1 MKVIVTG
8 CAGFIGS
15 TLCEH
20 LLRRDD
26 VSSVIGID
34 SLTDYYSRDLKLRN
48 LSLLQDDR
56 FHFVQ
61 EDLLT
66 ANLAELM
73 VGVDYVFHQAG
84 QPGVRSSWG
93 TEFDMYVERNVS
105 ATQRLLEAAKHS
117 KTLKRLVYASSSSVY
132 GDAETFP
139 TSESTRPAPLSPY
152 GVTKL
157 SAEHLCVLYA
167 KNFDVPTVSLRYF
180 TVYGPR
186 QRPDMLFTRIM
197 MAAHGHWDLELY
209 GTGDQV
215 RDFTYVDDIVQANM
229 LAALGPVEAGAVF
242 NVSGGSNVSVND
254 VLHIVNSLAPSPLSF
269 KSGDK
274 VKGDVVRTGGDSSL
288 IHSSIGWEPKTS
300 ISDGLATMYRYY
312 ADLSL

>member
-1 MKVIVTG
+1 M
-8 CAGFIGS
+8 
-15 TLCEH
+15 
-20 LLRRDD
+20 
-26 VSSVIGID
+26 IGID

-215 RDFTYVDDIVQANM
+215 RDFTYVDDIVEANV

-254 VLHIVNSLAPSPLSF
+254 VLNIVNSLAPSPLKF

-274 VKGDVVRTGGDSSL
+274 VKGDVARTGGDSSL
-288 IHSSIGWEPKTS
+288 IYSSIGWEPKIS
-300 ISDGLATMYRYY
+300 ISDGLATMYQYY
-312 ADLSL
+312 ADLSM